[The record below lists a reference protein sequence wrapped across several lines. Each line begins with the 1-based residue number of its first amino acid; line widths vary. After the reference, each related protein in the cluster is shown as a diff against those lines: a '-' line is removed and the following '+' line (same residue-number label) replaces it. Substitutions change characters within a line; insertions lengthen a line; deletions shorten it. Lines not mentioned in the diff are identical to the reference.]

1 MIRLDALSLGA
12 APPEDI
18 NVLVTVPSGAEPY
31 DVRVDD
37 RSGALTV
44 SQLLHSTMRAPGN
57 LGLIPH
63 TQGDDAD
70 PLQALVLTS
79 HVLAPGMVIAA
90 RPVGVLYISGDARDE
105 VIVLSVPA
113 ARISSRHS
121 SIVSYTDLPSAE
133 LRQIAHFFSHYRDME
148 EARPARSAGWGD
160 VSEARRVIMEAADR
174 VRDHVPLMDR

>member
-1 MIRLDALSLGA
+1 MIRLDALTLGA

-18 NVLVTVPSGAEPY
+18 NVLITVSCGAEPF

-44 SQLLHSTMRAPGN
+44 SQLLHSTMRTPGN
-57 LGLIPH
+57 LGVIPH
-63 TQGDDAD
+63 TQGDNAD

-90 RPVGVLYISGDARDE
+90 RPVGVLYVSGDAADE
-105 VIVLSVPA
+105 ATVLAVPA
-113 ARISSRHS
+113 ARLSARHAA
-121 SIVSYTDLPSAE
+121 IANYTDLPSGE

-148 EARPARSAGWGD
+148 DARPARSAGWGD
-160 VSEARRVIMEAADR
+160 VSEARRVIMEASER
-174 VRDHVPLMDR
+174 VRDHLPLIDR